1 MAKHYT
7 RNEVVERFKK
17 TIESGSPVVIAGA
30 GTGISGKFA
39 ERGGADLIGVYNS
52 GLYRM
57 DGNGSLAGLM
67 PYGNANDIV
76 LQLANRVFP
85 QIKEAP
91 MIAGICGSDPTRVM
105 EAFLKDLINIGFS
118 AVMNFPTVGLIDGRY
133 RKELEDTGMGYD
145 KEIETLIKAKELG
158 LFTIGYAF
166 NEEEAAMVGKAGLDV
181 MICHMGLTTG
191 GAIGSKYSEEVSLEK
206 CANLINRMTA
216 AAKEGNPDIMI
227 FAHGGPIS
235 GPEDTAYIYDHTEAV
250 GFLGASSI
258 ERIPVEK
265 PLENAVKDFKSKK
278 IGKNKYCIT

>member
-1 MAKHYT
+1 MAKQYT
-7 RNEVVERFKK
+7 RDEVLNRFKA
-17 TIESGSPVVIAGA
+17 TIAEGKPVVIAGA

-39 ERGGADLIGVYNS
+39 ERGGADLVGVYNS

-76 LQLANRVFP
+76 IQLANRVFP

-91 MIAGICGSDPTRVM
+91 MIAGICGSDPTREM
-105 EAFLKDLINIGFS
+105 KPFLKQLLELGFS

-133 RKELEDTGMGYD
+133 RQELEDTGMGYD
-145 KEIETLIKAKELG
+145 KEIATLKLGKELG

-166 NEEEAAMVGKAGLDV
+166 NEQEAAMVGEAGLDV

-191 GAIGSKYSEEVSLEK
+191 GAIGSKYSEAVTLET
-206 CANLINRMTA
+206 CAALINRMTEA
-216 AAKEGNPDIMI
+216 ARAHNPDILI

-235 GPEDTAYIYDHTEAV
+235 SPEDTAYIY
-250 GFLGASSI
+250 
-258 ERIPVEK
+258 
-265 PLENAVKDFKSKK
+265 
-278 IGKNKYCIT
+278 

>member
-1 MAKHYT
+1 MAKYYT
-7 RNEVVERFKK
+7 REEVLNRFKA
-17 TIESGSPVVIAGA
+17 TIAEGKPVVIAGA

-39 ERGGADLIGVYNS
+39 ERGGADLVGVYNS

-76 LQLANRVFP
+76 IQLANRVFP

-91 MIAGICGSDPTRVM
+91 MIAGICGSDPTREMVP
-105 EAFLKDLINIGFS
+105 FLRSLIDIGFS

-133 RKELEDTGMGYD
+133 RRELEDTGMGYD
-145 KEIETLIKAKELG
+145 KEIATLVKAKELG
-158 LFTIGYAF
+158 MFTIGYAF
-166 NEEEAAMVGKAGLDV
+166 CEEEAAMVGEAGLDV

-206 CANLINRMTA
+206 CAELINRMTA
-216 AAKEGNPDIMI
+216 VARADNPDILI

-235 GPEDTAYIYDHTEAV
+235 SPEDTAYIYEHTESV

-258 ERIPVEK
+258 ERIPVER
-265 PLENAVKDFKSKK
+265 PLMEAVKDFKAQKLGKK
-278 IGKNKYCIT
+278 